1 MNRPKV
7 LQTPGPG
14 WLRSSRRVALILV
27 ALGLAAY
34 YLLPAW
40 GAPPA
45 SNYDSLRLYTEALFE
60 VSQKYV
66 WPKNEEDLIYGS
78 LRGMMNSLDP
88 DSSFLTAK
96 EYQNYLQGVKSAPAE
111 AGMDLIVKDGL
122 LTAVSVIDGGP
133 AARAGLKPDDHIIKI
148 DGQMVRNL
156 TTQEAARRFE
166 GAAGAAFKLQLIRNG
181 EVKPLDLSLTL
192 EPLGVNTVST
202 RFLDNAV
209 AYVRIRYFND
219 ATPVELA
226 KVLNNIKQHKPAVKG
241 IILDLRNNAR
251 GSMEEAVRSASLF
264 LGNQPILISKGRSPK
279 TEQSY
284 TGKDRDQVF
293 KTLPPMVVLVDQGTA
308 RAAEIVAAALQ
319 DQARAT
325 LLGAKTLGL
334 CGLTKPFPL
343 EDGSVLIMTVA
354 QCYSPKGAKI
364 QGKGLEPEIP
374 GVKPQAAKAP
384 EKSPAP
390 EKAPVPVVSPEQDPW
405 VQQAKDLLISGKPKP
420 VAKKEPAA

>member
-1 MNRPKV
+1 VNRPQDLKI
-7 LQTPGPG
+7 PGLG
-14 WLRSSRRVALILV
+14 WLRSSRRLGLILV

-34 YLLPAW
+34 FLLPAW
-40 GAPPA
+40 AAPPA

-66 WPKNEEDLIYGS
+66 WPKNEEDLMYGS

-96 EYQNYLQGVKSAPAE
+96 EYQNYLQGVQRAPAE

-133 AARAGLKPDDHIIKI
+133 AARAGLKPDDHIIKV

-156 TTQEAARRFE
+156 TTQEAARRFQ
-166 GAAGAAFKLQLIRNG
+166 GASGTAFKLQLIRNG
-181 EVKPLDLSLTL
+181 EVKPLDLTVTL
-192 EPLGVNTVST
+192 EPLGGNTVT
-202 RFLDNAV
+202 TGYLDNAV
-209 AYVRIRYFND
+209 AYVRIRYFNGE
-219 ATPVELA
+219 TPVELTKA
-226 KVLNNIKQHKPAVKG
+226 LNNIKQHQPAVKG

-251 GSMEEAVRSASLF
+251 GSIEEAVRSASLF
-264 LGNQPILISKGRSPK
+264 LGNQQILIAKGRSPK

-284 TGKDRDQVF
+284 SGKDRDQVF

-308 RAAEIVAAALQ
+308 RAAEIVAAALR

-334 CGLTKPFPL
+334 CGLTKAFPL
-343 EDGSVLIMTVA
+343 EDGSALVMTVA
-354 QCYSPKGAKI
+354 QCYSPKGVKI
-364 QGKGLEPEIP
+364 PGKGLEPEVP
-374 GVKPQAAKAP
+374 GQKLSAAKALD
-384 EKSPAP
+384 KAPAP
-390 EKAPVPVVSPEQDPW
+390 EKAPAPVVSPEQDPW
-405 VQQAKDLLISGKPKP
+405 VLQAKELLISGKPKP
-420 VAKKEPAA
+420 VAPKEPAS

>member
-1 MNRPKV
+1 MNRPQDLK
-7 LQTPGPG
+7 TPGRG
-14 WLRSSRRVALILV
+14 WLRSSRRLGLILLV
-27 ALGLAAY
+27 IGLAAY
-34 YLLPAW
+34 FLLPAFA
-40 GAPPA
+40 APPA

-66 WPKNEEDLIYGS
+66 WPKNEEELMYGS

-96 EYQNYLQGVKSAPAE
+96 EYQNYLQGVKGSPAE
-111 AGMDLIVKDGL
+111 ACMDMIVKDGL
-122 LTAVSVIDGGP
+122 LTAVCVIDDGP

-156 TTQEAARRFE
+156 TTQEAARRFQ
-166 GAAGAAFKLQLIRNG
+166 GAPGTAFKLQVIRSG
-181 EVKPLDLSLTL
+181 EVKPLDLTVTL
-192 EPLGVNTVST
+192 EPLNGKTVT
-202 RFLDNAV
+202 TGYLDNAV

-219 ATPVELA
+219 ETPVELA

-251 GSMEEAVRSASLF
+251 GSLEEAVRSASLF
-264 LGNQPILISKGRSPK
+264 LGNQQIVIAKGRSPK

-284 TGKDRDQVF
+284 SGKDRDLVF

-308 RAAEIVAAALQ
+308 RAAEILAAALR

-325 LLGAKTLGL
+325 LLGSKTLGL
-334 CGLTKPFPL
+334 CGLTKAFPL
-343 EDGSVLIMTVA
+343 EDGSALVMTVA

-364 QGKGLEPEIP
+364 PGKGLEPEVP
-374 GVKPQAAKAP
+374 GKKLSAAKAP
-384 EKSPAP
+384 EKASAP
-390 EKAPVPVVSPEQDPW
+390 EKAPAPVVSPEQDPW
-405 VQQAKDLLISGKPKP
+405 VLQAKDLLISGKPKP
-420 VAKKEPAA
+420 VAPKKPAA

>member
-1 MNRPKV
+1 VNRPQDLK
-7 LQTPGPG
+7 TPGLG
-14 WLRSSRRVALILV
+14 WLKLSRRLGLILLV
-27 ALGLAAY
+27 LGLAAY
-34 YLLPAW
+34 FLLPAW
-40 GAPPA
+40 AAPPA

-66 WPKNEEDLIYGS
+66 WPKNEEELMYGS

-96 EYQNYLQGVKSAPAE
+96 EYQNYLQGVKRSPAE

-156 TTQEAARRFE
+156 TTQEAARRFQ
-166 GAAGAAFKLQLIRNG
+166 GAPGTAFKLQVIRSG
-181 EVKPLDLSLTL
+181 EVKPLDLTVTL
-192 EPLGVNTVST
+192 EPLSGDTVT
-202 RFLDNAV
+202 TKYLDNTV
-209 AYVRIRYFND
+209 AYVRIRYFNEE
-219 ATPVELA
+219 TPVELA
-226 KVLNNIKQHKPAVKG
+226 KALNTIKQHKPAVKG

-251 GSMEEAVRSASLF
+251 GSMEEAVRSASLL
-264 LGNQPILISKGRSPK
+264 LGNQQIVIAKGRSPK

-284 TGKDRDQVF
+284 SGKDRDLVF

-308 RAAEIVAAALQ
+308 RAAEIMAAALR

-334 CGLTKPFPL
+334 CGLTKAFPL
-343 EDGSVLIMTVA
+343 EDGSALVMTVA

-364 QGKGLEPEIP
+364 PGKGLEPEVP
-374 GVKPQAAKAP
+374 GQKLSAAKAQ
-384 EKSPAP
+384 
-390 EKAPVPVVSPEQDPW
+390 EKAPAPQKAPAVVSPEQDPW
-405 VQQAKDLLISGKPKP
+405 VLQAKDLLISGKPQP
-420 VAKKEPAA
+420 VPPTKPAA